1 MNPIQINPSPEIRVH
16 PISDQDVCVV
26 VDNFLH
32 NPEYLVEFAVENA
45 AAFEPQEIG
54 YPGVLYDVPRAA
66 MDAVHRF
73 IRSYMSRRFSFFKG
87 DIRTS
92 TYLSMATRQ
101 PEELGPLQRLPH
113 SDPRTNLER
122 NNYAALVYLF
132 DDAELGGTGF
142 YRWTK
147 RKLIEE
153 ATAMEIDRA
162 GSSGPF
168 LAEHLEM
175 YRESP
180 KYMNGTNEVAE
191 LLLEIPARFNR
202 LLFYSG
208 DIPHSAHVP
217 RPERLSTDFASGRLT
232 LNCFASVRSK

>member
-1 MNPIQINPSPEIRVH
+1 MKLIEINPSPAMTVH
-16 PISDQDVCVV
+16 PITDQDVCVV
-26 VDNFLH
+26 VDNFLK
-32 NPEYLVEFAVENA
+32 NPGHLVEFAMDNA
-45 AAFEPQEIG
+45 AAFEPQAIG
-54 YPGVLYDVPRAA
+54 YPGVLCDVPRSA
-66 MDAVHRF
+66 MDAIHGF
-73 IRSYMSRRFSFFKG
+73 IRSHMSRRFSFFKG

-101 PEELGPLQRLPH
+101 PEELAPLQRLPH
-113 SDPRTNLER
+113 SDPRANLER

-142 YRWTK
+142 YRWTN

-153 ATAMEIDRA
+153 ATAMEIDRTD
-162 GSSGPF
+162 SSAEF

-175 YRESP
+175 YRQP
-180 KYMNGTNEVAE
+180 PRYMNGSNEVAE

-208 DIPHSAHVP
+208 DVPHSAHIP
-217 RPERLSTDFASGRLT
+217 QPERLSADFARGRLT
-232 LNCFASVRSK
+232 LNCFASVRPK